1 MAQVTSGAKIA
12 IGGKSISVGLKFLA
26 EDCKSILR
34 RYAET
39 NHQQAR
45 KPMSMKM
52 LRKVFREALVCIPPV
67 TANTIAAWMADRAVE
82 TECVKPIPKIWVD
95 DVQEY
100 RISEK
105 LFNML
110 KV

>member
-1 MAQVTSGAKIA
+1 MAQVTSEAKTT
-12 IGGKSISVGLKFLA
+12 IGGKSINVGLKFVSA
-26 EDCKSILR
+26 DCKTILC

-45 KPMSMKM
+45 KPMSLKE
-52 LRKVFREALVCIPPV
+52 LRKIFRNALFFIPPV
-67 TANTIAAWMADRAVE
+67 TANIIAAWMADRAVE
-82 TECVKPIPKIWVD
+82 TECVKPISKIWVD

-105 LFNML
+105 LM
-110 KV
+110 